1 MGEQRQIRSRFSN
14 RMPSKRCSANGIMNE
29 FIVVDDDEVIILDF
43 PESSKGK
50 SPEASRTRDEP
61 VLQRVISIDDDDD
74 DDRENVV
81 HKDGSSSSRSS
92 DAATNL
98 HGDDDDCQF
107 VQEKRASFRFTK
119 CSQGFSTVPSSGT
132 RFGLDSESESDF
144 SESDCSDCE
153 ILEGSQGEVREQWE
167 KAFLEK
173 MKKAGKAGLS
183 EETGPSN
190 IHCETNFRPGFESRT
205 EQHDPTSSFFTARTA
220 HRGKKSSSAF
230 SGTEKSSKAGPSE
243 EAGPSNLHG
252 DPDLR
257 HGCESGTYQHDQTP
271 FFSAKSVD
279 GRKETSSTFF
289 GTEKSGKAGLGEDA
303 GPSNLH
309 CDTNLRSGFESR
321 TYQPSSFTSRN
332 TDDSRERSSTFFGT
346 KKSGKTGLH
355 DQASS
360 FFTARNPDG
369 GKETSS
375 TFFGTDNRNPKSS
388 LFAEPSSL
396 STPEIQVEHER
407 SNSPT
412 TNSTSSKKQ
421 RKQNSFK
428 EVEEQPGTMPVQ
440 CQTSEWPKENQKKK
454 AAEHSNTKE
463 VGQEEE
469 ASKSSPPHT
478 SDGDGDTPPMLGKS
492 NGARCERGIGETRE
506 PIVDPIPSTSEQ
518 VQGLQGTAPEVDV
531 MLNREMLKETDE
543 YKKAQEEEWE
553 SRQRQLQ
560 LQAEEA
566 QRQRKR
572 RKLANTRQLEMER
585 RQKERVEEVRETQ
598 KKDEESM
605 NMKEKVRAEITKSL
619 KLLELSC
626 FNMAA
631 LLRGLGIP
639 VNGGI
644 SPPPQEVHAAYKRA
658 VLKFHPDRARGDIK
672 QQVEAEEKFKL
683 IARMKDKFLS

>member
-1 MGEQRQIRSRFSN
+1 MGEQRQSQIRSCSWT
-14 RMPSKRCSANGIMNE
+14 RMPSKRCSAE

-50 SPEASRTRDEP
+50 APETSRTRDEP

-74 DDRENVV
+74 DEDVVVEDTENV
-81 HKDGSSSSRSS
+81 HKDGSGSSGNS
-92 DAATNL
+92 DAANVHTSVEVDD
-98 HGDDDDCQF
+98 GDDDDCQF
-107 VQEKRASFRFTK
+107 VQEKRAAFRFTR
-119 CSQGFSTVPSSGT
+119 CSQATGPSSGT
-132 RFGLDSESESDF
+132 RFGLDSEYESDF

-173 MKKAGKAGLS
+173 MKKAGKAGVS
-183 EETGPSN
+183 EEAGPSN
-190 IHCETNFRPGFESRT
+190 LHCETNFRPGFESRN
-205 EQHDPTSSFFTARTA
+205 EQHDQTPSFFTARNA
-220 HRGKKSSSAF
+220 ARGK
-230 SGTEKSSKAGPSE
+230 AGWSE
-243 EAGPSNLHG
+243 QAGPSNLHG
-252 DPDLR
+252 DPNFR
-257 HGCESGTYQHDQTP
+257 PGSESRTVQHDQT
-271 FFSAKSVD
+271 
-279 GRKETSSTFF
+279 
-289 GTEKSGKAGLGEDA
+289 
-303 GPSNLH
+303 
-309 CDTNLRSGFESR
+309 
-321 TYQPSSFTSRN
+321 SSFTPRN
-332 TDDSRERSSTFFGT
+332 ANNSKERSSDFSGT
-346 KKSGKTGLH
+346 KKSGKAGRSEEAGLSGFHCGSRTEQH
-355 DQASS
+355 DQAPS

-375 TFFGTDNRNPKSS
+375 TFFGTDNRNPKTS
-388 LFAEPSSL
+388 LFGSEMEGDNLAEKRANSRFFSKEDFAEPPSL
-396 STPEIQVEHER
+396 SPEVQVEHER

-412 TNSTSSKKQ
+412 TDSKWSKEQ

-428 EVEEQPGTMPVQ
+428 EVEEQRDTVPVQ
-440 CQTSEWPKENQKKK
+440 CETSEWPKENQKRT
-454 AAEHSNTKE
+454 AAEHSYTKK
-463 VGQEEE
+463 VVQEEE
-469 ASKSSPPHT
+469 ATKSSPPRA
-478 SDGDGDTPPMLGKS
+478 SDGDGETPPVFGLS
-492 NGARCERGIGETRE
+492 NGARCERGIGESRE
-506 PIVDPIPSTSEQ
+506 PIIDPIPSTSEQ
-518 VQGLQGTAPEVDV
+518 AQGLQGTAPEIDV

-619 KLLELSC
+619 KVLELQC
-626 FNMAA
+626 INMAS

>member
-1 MGEQRQIRSRFSN
+1 MGEQRQIRSRFLN
-14 RMPSKRCSANGIMNE
+14 RMPTKRCSANGIMNE

-43 PESSKGK
+43 PESSSKGK
-50 SPEASRTRDEP
+50 APETSRARDEP

-74 DDRENVV
+74 VVVDDTENV
-81 HKDGSSSSRSS
+81 HKDGSSSSVHTSVEV
-92 DAATNL
+92 DNDD
-98 HGDDDDCQF
+98 DDDDCQF
-107 VQEKRASFRFTK
+107 VQEKRAAFRFTK
-119 CSQGFSTVPSSGT
+119 CNQATTGPSSGT

-173 MKKAGKAGLS
+173 TKKAGKAGLS
-183 EETGPSN
+183 EE
-190 IHCETNFRPGFESRT
+190 
-205 EQHDPTSSFFTARTA
+205 
-220 HRGKKSSSAF
+220 
-230 SGTEKSSKAGPSE
+230 
-243 EAGPSNLHG
+243 AGPSNLHF
-252 DPDLR
+252 DNSFR
-257 HGCESGTYQHDQTP
+257 SGCESSRAEQHVQTE
-271 FFSAKSVD
+271 FFFTAKNERR
-279 GRKETSSTFF
+279 GKKTSSAFF
-289 GTEKSGKAGLGEDA
+289 GTEKSGKAGLSEEA

-309 CDTNLRSGFESR
+309 CDTNFKSGFESR
-321 TYQPSSFTSRN
+321 TYQTSSFTSRN
-332 TDDSRERSSTFFGT
+332 ADNSKERSSTFFGT
-346 KKSGKTGLH
+346 KKSGKSGRSEEAGLSNRTELH

-360 FFTARNPDG
+360 YFTARNPDG
-369 GKETSS
+369 RKETSS
-375 TFFGTDNRNPKSS
+375 TFFGTDNRNPKTS

-396 STPEIQVEHER
+396 SPPEIQVEHER
-407 SNSPT
+407 SNSPAT
-412 TNSTSSKKQ
+412 DPTSSEEQ

-428 EVEEQPGTMPVQ
+428 KVEEQPDTVPVQ
-440 CQTSEWPKENQKKK
+440 CQTTSKWPKGSQKKK
-454 AAEHSNTKE
+454 AAEHSYTKE
-463 VGQEEE
+463 VVQEEE
-469 ASKSSPPHT
+469 DPSKSSLPHT
-478 SDGDGDTPPMLGKS
+478 SDVS
-492 NGARCERGIGETRE
+492 NGARCKRGKGETRE
-506 PIVDPIPSTSEQ
+506 PIIDPIPSTSEQ
-518 VQGLQGTAPEVDV
+518 VQQGLQGTAPAVDV
-531 MLNREMLKETDE
+531 MLNREILKETDE

-605 NMKEKVRAEITKSL
+605 NMKEEVRAEITKSL
-619 KLLELSC
+619 KLLELNC

-683 IARMKDKFLS
+683 IARMKDKFLP